1 MSDYSDIQA
10 MRGRF
15 LYNVCRVPRGME
27 YLSFFF
33 FPFWLIA
40 VYQSQHKASIGS
52 EDLAFM
58 GSVKY
63 MLGTPYARSGFN
75 TQLAKA
81 GEFKLS
87 HAKVAQI
94 QEENGIVLDA

>member
-1 MSDYSDIQA
+1 M
-10 MRGRF
+10 
-15 LYNVCRVPRGME
+15 
-27 YLSFFF
+27 
-33 FPFWLIA
+33 
-40 VYQSQHKASIGS
+40 YQSQHKASIGS
-52 EDLAFM
+52 EDLGFM

-81 GEFKLS
+81 AEFKLS

-94 QEENGIVLDA
+94 QAKNGITLDA